1 MNLRVKL
8 RLTALGLGAG
18 LMGVLIVIVILVL
31 NRQSQELAVR
41 LNAVEIES
49 IGISDHFRD
58 ELRQANNALLHYRI
72 SEVPGDWQSFLK
84 RSQVLDG
91 WIDQRERELRTP
103 GEKELLGQLET
114 AFRGYRELAERAH
127 AAVER
132 QPERGASLTQ
142 FPELRTAVQTLM
154 DLGQALGRAHYDAQK
169 VLLAHANESRRELR
183 LSVLALVAL
192 LFLFGIALAAFVYRD
207 MIAPLR
213 VKLVESQAFAER
225 NEKLASL
232 GLLAAGVA
240 HEIRNP
246 LTAIKTALFI
256 QQKRFLPGSPEH
268 ADVKLVEREIVRLE
282 QIVKDFLQF
291 ARPAQPDLTRTSA
304 EQLLVETQRFFAPQ
318 LTRANIQ
325 LILEPSPAADVD
337 VDPRQIKQVL
347 INLVKTPPTASAA
360 TARSRCGRVRG
371 AAGWPRAKR
380 TLSFSKWPTP
390 ATGIPPEVEKR
401 LFDPFFTTKE
411 NGTGLGLSIAARIVE
426 KHGGVLQYQT
436 QVNRGTTFGIV
447 LPQSTS

>member
-256 QQKRFLPGSPEH
+256 QQKRFLPGSPEQ

-282 QIVKDFLQF
+282 QIVTDFLQF

-337 VDPRQIKQVL
+337 VDPRQIRQVL
-347 INLVKTPPTASAA
+347 INLVNNAA
-360 TARSRCGRVRG
+360 DSIGCDGTITLRARQGRSRLASGEADVVVLEVEDTG
-371 AAGWPRAKR
+371 
-380 TLSFSKWPTP
+380 
-390 ATGIPPEVEKR
+390 TGIPAEVEKR

-411 NGTGLGLSIAARIVE
+411 NGTGLGLSIAARIVQN
-426 KHGGVLQYQT
+426 HGGLLRYQT
-436 QVNRGTTFGIV
+436 RVDQGTTFGIV